1 MTAPSLAARSGP
13 VWTWL
18 RSWRVGTSRVPTL
31 AATAAA
37 AIGIL
42 ALVGWVLGID
52 VLKSM
57 LPGLLTMKANTAI
70 CFVLMGG
77 GTALLSRGTV
87 VSRGRS
93 IGFVL
98 IGGAAAIALA
108 TGVEYVTGIDFGIDQ
123 LAFADP
129 AGAVGTVVPGR
140 MSPLTSICF
149 ILLAVAALAAPRS
162 RRTAISLSG
171 IALATSL
178 LYVFEFVFGATTPA
192 ILSGYT
198 QMALTTA
205 IAMGILSLGV
215 LGLLGPANPFLLL
228 AGRSPTMVLL
238 RRLLAV
244 SVVIPVVMSWLR
256 LEGQRLGIFD
266 TSFGTSL
273 MLVGIL
279 ALGVIAIL
287 RSARWVSELE
297 AKRDALEIERDRFF
311 ELSLDMLSVIGS
323 DGRYRRVNRAWETV
337 LGYPAGG
344 LVGRPFIDIV
354 HPDDLERTVAELR
367 RLHEHGEVSI
377 GFQNCL
383 RHRDGSYRWLEWMS
397 HTTPDLSVVYGV
409 ARDITDRKRSEDRR
423 AMRQRVLEHR
433 NEALSERTIRDPLTG
448 LHNRR
453 FFDAEVER
461 LEGRWSRLP
470 VEERPPVSVIIFD
483 LDHFGEV
490 NNDHG
495 HQVGDT
501 VLRFFSELL
510 TDQFRE
516 HDLVARYGGEEF
528 VAVLEGVASTDA
540 IRIAEDIRATLERSS
555 IDVGTGMR
563 IQVTVSAGCAE
574 LGADRST
581 SAGLSQADVWL
592 SQAKRAGRNQVI
604 GL

>member
-18 RSWRVGTSRVPTL
+18 RSWREALSHVPTL
-31 AATAAA
+31 AGAAAA
-37 AIGIL
+37 AIGFL

-77 GTALLSRGTV
+77 GIALLSRGTV
-87 VSRGRS
+87 ASRGRQV
-93 IGFVL
+93 GFAL
-98 IGGAAAIALA
+98 IGGAATIALA
-108 TGVEYVTGIDFGIDQ
+108 TGVQYVIGVDFGIDQ
-123 LAFADP
+123 LPFADP
-129 AGAVGTVVPGR
+129 PGAVGTIVPGR

-149 ILLAVAALAAPRS
+149 ILLALAALAAPRS
-162 RRTAISLSG
+162 RRTVISLSG
-171 IALATSL
+171 VVLAASL
-178 LYVFEFVFGATTPA
+178 LFVFEFVFGAATPA
-192 ILSGYT
+192 ILAGYT

-205 IAMGILSLGV
+205 IAMGILSFGV
-215 LGLLGPANPFLLL
+215 LGLLGPADPFLLL

-244 SVVIPVVMSWLR
+244 SVVIPVLMSWLR
-256 LEGQRLGIFD
+256 LEGQRLDLYD

-287 RSARWVSELE
+287 RSARWVGELE

-311 ELSLDMLSVIGS
+311 ELSLDMLSVVGS

-337 LGYPAGG
+337 LGYPAGA
-344 LVGRPFIDIV
+344 LIGRPVVEIV

-367 RLHEHGEVSI
+367 RLHEDGEVSI
-377 GFQNCL
+377 RFQNRL
-383 RHRDGSYRWLEWMS
+383 QHHDGSYRWLEWMS
-397 HTTPDLSVVYGV
+397 QTPPDMSVVYGV

-433 NEALSERTIRDPLTG
+433 NETLSERTIRDALTG

-461 LEGRWSRLP
+461 LEERWSHLP

-490 NNDHG
+490 NNQHG

-501 VLRFFSELL
+501 VLRYFSDLL
-510 TDQFRE
+510 TDRFRE

-528 VAVLEGVASTDA
+528 VAVLEGVASVDA
-540 IRIAEDIRATLERSS
+540 TRIAEDVRATLEHSS
-555 IDVGTGMR
+555 IDVGTGTP
-563 IQVTVSAGCAE
+563 IHVTVSAGCAE
-574 LGADRST
+574 LGEDRST